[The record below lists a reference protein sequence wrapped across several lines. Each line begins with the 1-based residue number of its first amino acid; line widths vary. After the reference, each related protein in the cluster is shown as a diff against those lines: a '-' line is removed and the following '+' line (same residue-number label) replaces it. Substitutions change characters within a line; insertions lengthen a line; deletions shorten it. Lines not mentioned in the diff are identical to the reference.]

1 MLQQKQPKE
10 FGDLGLWVQIFF
22 ISTSK
27 IVKDEPIL
35 TNIFFKWVGST
46 TQRFGDTKSRQLGK
60 KFSPIDRGNKDM
72 KADPDL
78 QDGNAEKSLGGY
90 RWLSKKK
97 A

>member
-1 MLQQKQPKE
+1 M
-10 FGDLGLWVQIFF
+10 
-22 ISTSK
+22 
-27 IVKDEPIL
+27 KDEPIL
-35 TNIFFKWVGST
+35 TNIFFKLGWFNHPTNLVI
-46 TQRFGDTKSRQLGK
+46 QKARQLGK

-90 RWLSKKK
+90 RGVDPKK